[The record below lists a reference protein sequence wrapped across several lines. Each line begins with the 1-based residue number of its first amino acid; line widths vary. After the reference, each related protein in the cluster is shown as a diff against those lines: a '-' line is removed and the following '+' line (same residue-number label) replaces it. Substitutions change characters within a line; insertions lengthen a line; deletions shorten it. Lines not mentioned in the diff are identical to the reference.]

1 VTYVFVI
8 DQESSF
14 VAWRANVPNLQ
25 NQQNRYHPHLRF
37 DMSPVDSQVPLTF
50 SPKPIDLAPIDLA
63 ASVQQGS
70 AGVARLLEDLASVA
84 PSAIPTAV
92 PSTDAKYENKL
103 AVVRL
108 GMATSLYSALRAKH
122 GPSASHSLRV
132 ALICAAWADRL
143 QFEQIHRDR
152 LEAAALLHDI
162 GKIAIPDQILRKPG
176 KLTVEEQMTMSL
188 CTRHGCEILLG
199 CCNDPELLDII
210 LYANCWYSGRRN
222 QIKSGEDLP
231 IGARMLAIADAFD
244 SMTTDHVYRPAMS
257 REAAIGV
264 VLNGS
269 GTQFDPELAND
280 FCRMMQHDVERV
292 HRQVLLRWLREPVD
306 HSQDTRWAIR
316 KQPTLHED
324 SMRDETERWRFHD
337 QLFNNM
343 TDAVIYID
351 RDGMV
356 QSWNYAAEKL
366 TGIASGAVVMNSW
379 GPGLLGLFD
388 DEGAVHQGNCPVQR
402 AFETSSH
409 VTGRFSMR
417 RADGSQIPVRLH
429 VAPVASDQPGLCG
442 VVLIAHDASQQRN
455 LEARVE
461 SLHKQ
466 ATQDPLTKV
475 ANRAAF
481 DRFLHDLVE
490 RRNDKGASFSLIICD
505 IDHFKRVNDVHGH
518 PAGDEALVTFAA
530 ILSTHSREGD
540 LVSRYG
546 GEEFVLLSPDCD
558 INAASRRAETIR
570 QAVEQTLL
578 PSIGNQSVTA
588 SFGVTEVQAGD
599 SPDSVLARAD
609 RALLQAKD
617 NGRNQVIQL
626 GIGSSTDNETD
637 FAEPP
642 KRRRGFWS
650 WFDTGVDSKVMNT
663 EIVTPVPVNMAI
675 AKLRGFIADHKAEIV
690 SVSEGNLHLRL
701 NVAFGGRGRRSVD
714 SYMPFSVRLRLSESF
729 VEAGTDNRKATYSR
743 TRVKIEL
750 EPTKSR
756 DRRRKEV
763 ATCANHVIIGLR
775 SYLMGR
781 VEAE

>member
-1 VTYVFVI
+1 
-8 DQESSF
+8 
-14 VAWRANVPNLQ
+14 
-25 NQQNRYHPHLRF
+25 
-37 DMSPVDSQVPLTF
+37 MSPVDSQVPLPF
-50 SPKPIDLAPIDLA
+50 SPRPIDLAPVDLSL
-63 ASVQQGS
+63 SVQQGS
-70 AGVARLLEDLASVA
+70 VGVAQLLEDLASVA
-84 PSAIPTAV
+84 PSASPTAM
-92 PSTDAKYENKL
+92 PTSDTKYENKL

-108 GMATSLYSALRAKH
+108 GIATSLYSALRAKH
-122 GPSASHSLRV
+122 PPSASHSLRV
-132 ALICAAWADRL
+132 ALICAAWAERL

-152 LEAAALLHDI
+152 LEAAALLHDL

-176 KLTVEEQMTMSL
+176 KLTVEEQMTMGL

-222 QIKSGEDLP
+222 QPKSGEDLP
-231 IGARMLAIADAFD
+231 IGSRMLAIADAFD

-257 REAAIGV
+257 REAAIGL

-269 GTQFDPELAND
+269 GTQFDPELAHD

-306 HSQDTRWAIR
+306 QSQDSRWSIR
-316 KQPTLHED
+316 KQPTLGD
-324 SMRDETERWRFHD
+324 DASRDESDRWRFHD
-337 QLFNNM
+337 QLLNNM

-351 RDGMV
+351 RNGIV

-366 TGIASGAVVMNSW
+366 TGIACGAIVMNSW
-379 GPGLLGLFD
+379 GPGLLGLQD
-388 DEGAVHQGNCPVQR
+388 DDGEVHEGNCPVRR
-402 AFETSSH
+402 ALETSSH
-409 VTGRFSMR
+409 VAGRFSMR
-417 RADGSQIPVRLH
+417 RSDGTQIPVRLH

-481 DRFLHDLVE
+481 DRFLNDLVA
-490 RRNDKGASFSLIICD
+490 RRDETGASFSLIICD
-505 IDHFKRVNDVHGH
+505 IDHFKRVNDLHGH

-530 ILSTHSREGD
+530 VLSTHSREGD

-558 INAASRRAETIR
+558 IATAARRAETIR

-578 PSIGNQSVTA
+578 PSIGNQSITA

-626 GIGSSTDNETD
+626 GIGNSANDTADHNQTV
-637 FAEPP
+637 
-642 KRRRGFWS
+642 KRRRSIWS
-650 WFDTGVDSKVMNT
+650 WFESSVDAKAMNA
-663 EIVTPVPVNMAI
+663 EIITPVPVNFAI
-675 AKLRGFIADHKAEIV
+675 EKLRGFIADHKAEIV

-701 NVAFGGRGRRSVD
+701 NVAFGARGRRSVD
-714 SYMPFSVRLRLSESF
+714 SQMSFSVRLRLSES
-729 VEAGTDNRKATYSR
+729 VCESGTENRKATHSR
-743 TRVKIEL
+743 TRVKVEL

-756 DRRRKEV
+756 DRRRQEV
-763 ATCANHVIIGLR
+763 STCANHILIGLK

-781 VEAE
+781 IESE

>member
-1 VTYVFVI
+1 
-8 DQESSF
+8 
-14 VAWRANVPNLQ
+14 
-25 NQQNRYHPHLRF
+25 
-37 DMSPVDSQVPLTF
+37 MSPVDSQASFPF
-50 SPKPIDLAPIDLA
+50 APGPIDLV

-70 AGVARLLEDLASVA
+70 QGVARLLEDLANVA
-84 PSAIPTAV
+84 PSATVSPIPSSDT
-92 PSTDAKYENKL
+92 KYENKL

-122 GPSASHSLRV
+122 APSASHSLRV

-143 QFEQIHRDR
+143 NFEQIHRDR

-222 QIKSGEDLP
+222 QPRSGEDLP
-231 IGARMLAIADAFD
+231 IGSRMLAIADAFD
-244 SMTTDHVYRPAMS
+244 SMTTDHVYRPASS
-257 REAAIGV
+257 REAAIGQV
-264 VLNGS
+264 MNGS
-269 GTQFDPELAND
+269 GTQFDPDLAHD
-280 FCRMMQHDVERV
+280 FCLMMQHDVERV
-292 HRQVLLRWLREPVD
+292 HRQVLLRWLQQPVD
-306 HSQDTRWAIR
+306 QSQDSRWSIQ
-316 KQPTLHED
+316 KQPTLD
-324 SMRDETERWRFHD
+324 DDATRDVRDRWRFHD
-337 QLFNNM
+337 QLLSNM
-343 TDAVIYID
+343 NDAVIYID
-351 RDGMV
+351 RDGIV
-356 QSWNYAAEKL
+356 QAWNYAAERL
-366 TGIASGAVVMNSW
+366 TGIAAGAVVHNSW
-379 GPGLLGLFD
+379 GPALLGLHNED
-388 DEGAVHQGNCPVQR
+388 GDIGVEQCPVR
-402 AFETSSH
+402 RSIETSSH
-409 VTGRFSMR
+409 VTGRFAIR
-417 RADGSQIPVRLH
+417 HADGGQIPVRLH

-442 VVLIAHDASQQRN
+442 VVLIAHDASQQRK

-481 DRFLHDLVE
+481 DRFLHDLVA
-490 RRNDKGASFSLIICD
+490 RRDETGASFSLIICD

-518 PAGDEALVTFAA
+518 PAGDEALVTFASV
-530 ILSTHSREGD
+530 LSSHSREGD

-558 INAASRRAETIR
+558 LATAARRAETIR

-578 PSIGNQSVTA
+578 PSIGNQAVTA

-626 GIGSSTDNETD
+626 GIGSGGESATESMQ
-637 FAEPP
+637 PS
-642 KRRRGFWS
+642 KRRRGIWG
-650 WFDTGVDSKVMNT
+650 WFDTGADSVAMNA
-663 EIVTPVPVNMAI
+663 EILTPVPVNFAI
-675 AKLRGFIADHKAEIV
+675 EKLRGFIADHKAEIV

-701 NVAFGGRGRRSVD
+701 NVAFGARGRRSAD
-714 SYMPFSVRLRLSESF
+714 SHMSFSVRLKLSESICQ
-729 VEAGTDNRKATYSR
+729 AGTENRKASTVR
-743 TRVKIEL
+743 TRVKVEL

-756 DRRRKEV
+756 DRRRQE
-763 ATCANHVIIGLR
+763 ASSCANQIIIGLKG
-775 SYLMGR
+775 YLMGR
-781 VEAE
+781 LETEL